1 MKTLEEELLKSGKFY
16 SENYDAKTFEFL
28 GKHPQYIFNP
38 SQERICRFCGKK
50 SPEASFRKTAHAIS
64 RFLGNNVWILKN
76 ECDTCNEQVFSPME
90 DDLAKY
96 LQLSLNLG
104 GIRGRNGIPTVK
116 DEATGFRIEHVLN
129 GKIQVTCCQSIIDV
143 DEEKKRVTIAPNINI
158 QKYTPINV
166 VKAFIKSICSV
177 LDEEEIQKCRKT
189 IQWLMHDTIKLVQY
203 PVLHTFIPGPRPFGS
218 GRLTVLTRKTSLP
231 IPYIW
236 GIFEFGNFRY
246 QVMLPFCDEDNFWV
260 QEKNPNTFDCFY
272 YPPNT
277 DSKYHETYGLPSF
290 YVKDMS
296 SCIKTT
302 ETINPMSFSY
312 STMESMQIDSIENDV
327 EQPDDS
333 DYAHNHQ
340 SLLPIYH
347 VSAVFFLVVNG
358 EKKHYSGFIGSFS
371 TEERHIE
378 ITSYEIPLHFI
389 FTLGE
394 NNIGIFS
401 FRMSDE
407 IWNSTDIRKVQ
418 GIDFI
423 KDFFWAS
430 DVSYAIT
437 IDGLLNEPQELTVPE
452 NFLIKWKELWAP
464 FMLCYEVV
472 NILNISILYNEYRE
486 IKQQI
491 DLVTL
496 RDFVT
501 FYQNKCLDLEHV
513 ILCVSSVNALCHIS
527 EESTEFLIQRFFML
541 MKYRITFQ
549 TRFVG
554 RFKITEEMHDNNEN
568 EKSYTIE
575 STGPV
580 KAEYVD
586 YSITDNDEKLAL
598 NQRTKENMS

>member
-1 MKTLEEELLKSGKFY
+1 MKTLEEQLLESGKFY
-16 SENYDAKTFEFL
+16 SENYDVKTFEFI
-28 GKHPQYIFNP
+28 GEHPQYIDAL
-38 SQERICRFCGKK
+38 SLERTCRFCGKK
-50 SPEASFRKTAHAIS
+50 SPEVSFRKTAHAIS
-64 RFLGNNVWILKN
+64 RFLGNKVWLLKN
-76 ECDTCNEQVFSPME
+76 ECDTCNEHLFSPME

-116 DEATGFRIEHVLN
+116 DKATGFRMEHVQD
-129 GKIQVTCCQSIIDV
+129 GRIQVTCCQSIINIDK
-143 DEEKKRVTIAPNINI
+143 EKKRVTIAPNIGI
-158 QKYTPINV
+158 QKYTPSNV
-166 VKAFIKSICSV
+166 VKAFVKNICSV
-177 LDEEEIQKCRKT
+177 LDGEEIQKCKKT
-189 IQWLMHDTIKLVQY
+189 IQWLVSDSIKLVQF
-203 PVLHTFIPGPRPFGS
+203 PVLHTFIPGPHPFGN
-218 GRLTVLTRKTSLP
+218 GRLMILTRKTDLST
-231 IPYIW
+231 PYIW
-236 GIFEFGNFRY
+236 GVFEFGNFRY
-246 QVMLPFCDEDNFWV
+246 QVMLPFCDEDDFWV
-260 QEKNPNTFDCFY
+260 QERKPNTFNHFFY
-272 YPPNT
+272 PTNT
-277 DSKYHETYGLPSF
+277 DSKYHETYGSPVF
-290 YVKDMS
+290 YAKDMS
-296 SCIKTT
+296 SPEKTT
-302 ETINPMSFSY
+302 DIIRPMSFSF
-312 STMESMQIDSIENDV
+312 SKMESIQIDSNEPPV
-327 EQPDDS
+327 EQHADS
-333 DYAHNHQ
+333 EVAYNQQ

-347 VSAVFFLVVNG
+347 VSAAFILVVNG

-371 TEERHIE
+371 PEEQRIE

-389 FTLGE
+389 LTLV
-394 NNIGIFS
+394 NKKGILS
-401 FRMSDE
+401 FRMSE
-407 IWNSTDIRKVQ
+407 EVWNSTDIRKVQ
-418 GIDFI
+418 GIEFI

-430 DVSYAIT
+430 EVSYTIK
-437 IDGLLNEPQELTVPE
+437 IDGLQNKTLEFLVPE
-452 NFLIKWKELWAP
+452 DFIIKWRDLWTP
-464 FMLCYEVV
+464 FMLCYDAA
-472 NILNISILYNEYRE
+472 NILNILVLYNEYRE

-586 YSITDNDEKLAL
+586 YSITDNDEKMAP
-598 NQRTKENMS
+598 NQRTKENLS